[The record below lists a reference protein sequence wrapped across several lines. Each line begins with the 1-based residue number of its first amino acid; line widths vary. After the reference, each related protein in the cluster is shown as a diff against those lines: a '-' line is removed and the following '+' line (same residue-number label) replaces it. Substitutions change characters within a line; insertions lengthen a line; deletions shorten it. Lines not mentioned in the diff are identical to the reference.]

1 SVLEELKLDDE
12 RQQLSNPSL
21 RKNADRSDDALNATV
36 NGECH
41 YCHKAGHF
49 RSECRRRQNDEA
61 KGVQRRNVRDKP
73 QGNGG
78 GRGSYDGG
86 RNGGRFSGRGR
97 GRNGG
102 NGRGGG
108 RPNWRGADYG
118 NYAEE
123 DEMEDIFMIEEDLP
137 VTSCPDDE
145 DTWWQTDVDPA
156 IEPETDDVST
166 ELCQYATDET
176 DECNAAAMYVR
187 EAIIDSG
194 ATAHMTGDID
204 LLHSV
209 VACARGVRLA
219 DGHPIP
225 VTAMGD
231 LKIKSDETGRTA
243 TFKNV
248 LYVPT
253 LKKTLVS
260 ISRINRQ
267 SNDASLV
274 FKKDHC
280 QLRNKN
286 KLSITAR
293 WNDSYLYAIQG
304 KFILPGINDEAN
316 MAEAAD
322 AMLWHARM
330 GHIPAGSMAAA
341 SKASIGGPT
350 DLPKTITYDDDQRDG
365 RRGATTQATKEDI
378 DMDPADTPLLPQHSA
393 SGTTSERGKS
403 PPGRKTSPARLMG
416 QPFAHY
422 PPQITRH
429 DTRNSRRITT
439 TGATPVV
446 AVAPTHEE
454 EPRESR
460 WDRSHRPSTKKQ
472 STSPGRTKQTAMDG
486 LDAARHAAR
495 ATAVESKRSAS
506 RNKIRANATTA
517 QPERKASDR
526 GQSPH
531 KTMRTEGTR
540 GVATKVPWQH
550 PIDQDDS
557 SDAANAAYDVCFNAT
572 DVDEDVPATFRE
584 AMQSADA
591 TGWLE

>member
-1 SVLEELKLDDE
+1 
-12 RQQLSNPSL
+12 SL

-61 KGVQRRNVRDKP
+61 KGIQRRNVRDKP

-86 RNGGRFSGRGR
+86 RFSGRGR
-97 GRNGG
+97 GRNSG

-108 RPNWRGADYG
+108 RPNWRGAEHG

-145 DTWWQTDVDPA
+145 DTWWQIAVDPA

-176 DECNAAAMYVR
+176 DECNAAATYVR

-231 LKIKSDETGRTA
+231 LKIKARRTA

-274 FKKDHC
+274 FNKDHC
-280 QLRNKN
+280 QLRNKY

-304 KFILPGINDEAN
+304 KFIFPGINDEAN
-316 MAEAAD
+316 MTEAAD
-322 AMLWHARM
+322 AMLWHAH
-330 GHIPAGSMAAA
+330 G
-341 SKASIGGPT
+341 
-350 DLPKTITYDDDQRDG
+350 DDKRDG
-365 RRGATTQATKEDI
+365 RRGATTQATKEDV
-378 DMDPADTPLLPQHSA
+378 DMAPADTPLLPQYSA

-403 PPGRKTSPARLMG
+403 PSGRKTSPARLMG
-416 QPFAHY
+416 LTFAHY

-429 DTRNSRRITT
+429 DTRNSRRVTT
-439 TGATPVV
+439 TGATPVA
-446 AVAPTHEE
+446 AVALTHEE

-460 WDRSHRPSTKKQ
+460 WDRSHLPSTKKQ
-472 STSPGRTKQTAMDG
+472 STSPGRTKQTAMDS
-486 LDAARHAAR
+486 LDAARHEAR

-506 RNKIRANATTA
+506 RNKIRASATTA

-526 GQSPH
+526 G
-531 KTMRTEGTR
+531 
-540 GVATKVPWQH
+540 
-550 PIDQDDS
+550 
-557 SDAANAAYDVCFNAT
+557 
-572 DVDEDVPATFRE
+572 
-584 AMQSADA
+584 
-591 TGWLE
+591 